1 MGRSNDLGAWG
12 EEKAARFLTQ
22 RGFTVVERNFRCAYG
37 EVDIVAEN
45 ETYLVFVEVRLRKST
60 RFGTPE
66 ETVDHRKQQKLR
78 LAAETYLQQHPT
90 EKQPRF
96 DVVALYAKDG
106 METVPLPV
114 RHIINAF

>member
-1 MGRSNDLGAWG
+1 MGRSNELGAWG
-12 EEKAARFLTQ
+12 EEKAARFLTE
-22 RGFTVVERNFRCAYG
+22 RGFTVVARNFRCAYG
-37 EVDIVAEN
+37 ELDIVAED
-45 ETYLVFVEVRLRKST
+45 EQYLVFAEVRLRKNS

-78 LAAETYLQQHPT
+78 LAAEAYLQQHPT
-90 EKQPRF
+90 VKQPRF

-106 METVPLPV
+106 MDTMPLPV